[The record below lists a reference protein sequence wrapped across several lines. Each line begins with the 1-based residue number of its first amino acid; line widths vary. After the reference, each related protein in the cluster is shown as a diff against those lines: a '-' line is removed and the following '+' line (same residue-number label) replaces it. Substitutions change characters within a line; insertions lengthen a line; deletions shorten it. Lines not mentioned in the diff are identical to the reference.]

1 MAIAVRHLVSVVMG
15 APGPVQGVASADVAA
30 KTHSAATD
38 RLVLTAVFVY
48 RGAGNLDR
56 NLELTS
62 SYI

>member
-1 MAIAVRHLVSVVMG
+1 
-15 APGPVQGVASADVAA
+15 VQGVASADVAA